1 MCHENVKNHNI
12 LINNE
17 IVISSSNLQENFKPS
32 LTWVNTSGGG
42 SVRYKYPSVKSE
54 GDSYINNL
62 EGLKMN
68 KAFKVLWNQVRGTYV
83 VASEAQV
90 THGKPGKA
98 TKTIVAA
105 AVAGLL
111 AMGGATQ
118 AEEILVDYDYVT
130 SEDQGTTKFI
140 SGNGNTLNIQTN
152 ADAWQMITEIKDALS
167 GEKVD
172 LDALRQ
178 ALSQIKEGQE
188 TAILFGTTGG
198 SNFYDSGSSAGF
210 QLISEMLSTNAFD
223 NFTSISLED
232 TPESLTKIGGTSI
245 VIGGKSEPTLLLTVG
260 GDRVVNTGMD
270 LLNNTEY
277 SNFSA
282 DLTRVGDVNIVAYS
296 GNLFGLTGAS
306 SAINVSGIR
315 VSAFNGVITAGV
327 SAKSTTTILKGNVNV
342 TLDGHT
348 NAAGLLLSGSS
359 IALGG
364 IANSTVEGDSILNI
378 SSAHHEDHRLSGVT
392 VGVFGGGL
400 AASTLDGTSTTKTEG
415 KTTINI
421 TDGVSVGVFGSGAA
435 LSAEIQGAVWDA
447 IKGIEGV
454 GDNII
459 LAGDEAQ
466 QKNLLI
472 NGGTATVESKGDITV
487 TAGGNSVTVGVAG
500 GGLAMTSSGGTG
512 GTSETYV
519 NTGNITLN
527 IGDETTSEFN
537 DDAKVPL
544 QTTAGNLIDAMR
556 PVLGQLENGFSTDS
570 LSSIFDL
577 VDPVTVAVNEAQ
589 ASYQGAHVG
598 NVGGSIVIARMPS
611 SAEGTKAIAEA
622 TSKDITVNLN
632 AGYSVATLG
641 GGMTVAIGQGVADGT
656 HATSDVTS
664 TTVNVSGGDH
674 VLVMAGGAAYATGEV
689 DLEGENAYKSNV
701 LSQSDV
707 EKATMNIIG
716 GTTDGIFGGGLAID
730 DTAASDF
737 NASATTKT
745 VEITV
750 SGENTVIN
758 KADTTPLLKLAMGE
772 SSERPTNGTYVHES
786 ADLIGLDHGKAAIVG
801 GGIATGAGAT
811 VHSDSVTINLVDGT
825 VNGNVYGGGAA
836 TIGGQSTV
844 GTAVIALNGSTVDGD
859 IYGGGLVGSERNNN
873 YANAD
878 QYAQASTS
886 VDDVTIE
893 LNAGSVKNVYVGG
906 YTYEGSKGVTNSV
919 KTATVRLGAADVF
932 KGEVIDGSDATESSA
947 LEITQAEYK
956 FAENQKVIGFNTIA
970 ANGSVSGLK
979 YEFGNRDET
988 VVTGG
993 PVEFTSFE
1001 GDLAEKA
1008 LVIGD
1013 DTTNTAGFA
1022 SVVKGVKTDG
1032 MTFAVD
1038 TGLLSFNETGANAIE
1053 IAAAAPTQA
1062 VATVYMTGDV
1072 DLSNTTVL
1080 VGETDNTAPGLY
1092 MGANGLLIADAAAK
1106 TEVTGTA
1113 ETAEGAIHFVG
1124 VAEDSATVKIAADKE
1139 TATTVDNVLY
1149 KAVQDETG
1157 YTFEARTGAELDEVG
1172 LGDFDA
1178 TDMLAD
1184 LHNHDN
1190 KGARF
1195 IERFL
1200 DQTTVGV
1207 TNENRSQQLNAA
1219 VNLATAAGVQSA
1231 AIDSASLGIDA
1242 ANKRASIINDQH
1254 EGGVLFAEA
1263 SGRRTEMGGSAD
1275 FGAIKSELGGVVV
1288 GGEYTTGDWTFGALA
1303 NVGTGSVKG
1312 EGDNAGVDNDVDY
1325 YGAQIY
1331 TGKRFGQF
1339 NVVGQVGYLATSNEI
1354 SHSTVALNKADVDAD
1369 VITVGVRGEMR
1380 FDVTENTRMVPY
1392 IGLNYLRVGT
1402 DGYTTSQGVQVSDV
1416 DQNLLTL
1423 PVGVKYAGDME
1434 TTSGWM
1440 WTPSVDV
1447 AYVAAFGDR
1456 DVEATTHVGAVG
1468 QTTMDVWAE
1477 SVVRTT
1483 IGVKAQKDNFGF
1495 GVEAGGAFGSDDT
1508 QGLFGQVRVDYRF

>member
-1 MCHENVKNHNI
+1 
-12 LINNE
+12 
-17 IVISSSNLQENFKPS
+17 
-32 LTWVNTSGGG
+32 
-42 SVRYKYPSVKSE
+42 
-54 GDSYINNL
+54 
-62 EGLKMN
+62 MN

-111 AMGGATQ
+111 AAGGSAFAANPIDFSTVQ
-118 AEEILVDYDYVT
+118 EE
-130 SEDQGTTKFI
+130 GTTKFL
-140 SGNGNTLNIQTN
+140 SGNGVDTDIQTS
-152 ADAWQMITEIKDALS
+152 ADAYQMIQDLKAALES
-167 GEKVD
+167 GDTLGAIRE
-172 LDALRQ
+172 AI
-178 ALSQIKEGQE
+178 SQVNEENG
-188 TAILFGTTGG
+188 TAILTGFAGGDNYADGGTITTLQAVYVASLLGKVDASIG
-198 SNFYDSGSSAGF
+198 QIAQKLQAQFEGIKAETDV
-210 QLISEMLSTNAFD
+210 
-223 NFTSISLED
+223 TSIEFH
-232 TPESLTKIGGTSI
+232 PE
-245 VIGGKSEPTLLLTVG
+245 VISDSYTVHFGKQDNSTDPVLLLTVG
-260 GDRVVNTGMD
+260 GDRVLNTG
-270 LLNNTEY
+270 L
-277 SNFSA
+277 S
-282 DLTRVGDVNIVAYS
+282 DLTDITVIRDQSVKLVVDS
-296 GNLFGLTGAS
+296 GNYFGFTGAS
-306 SAINVSGIR
+306 SAININGLSG
-315 VSAFNGVITAGV
+315 TAVDMGLTLPTQ
-327 SAKSTTTILKGNVNV
+327 AEQTGATLNGNVQIDLN
-342 TLDGHT
+342 GAT
-348 NAAGLLLSGSS
+348 NAAGVLLSGSS

-364 IANSTVEGDSILNI
+364 TANSTVTGNTTLNI
-378 SSAHHEDHRLSGVT
+378 SSAHHKDHRLSGVT
-392 VGVFGGGL
+392 VGVLGGGM
-400 AASTLDGTSTTKTEG
+400 AASTLQGTATTTTEG
-415 KTTINI
+415 TTTINI

-435 LSAEIQGAVWDA
+435 LSAELEGQVWNMLS
-447 IKGIEGV
+447 GIG
-454 GDNII
+454 GDSINIDLI
-459 LAGDEAQ
+459 GTDEEKAAL
-466 QKNLLI
+466 KA
-472 NGGTATVESKGDITV
+472 NGGKATVESKGDITV

-512 GTSETYV
+512 GTSEAYV

-527 IGDETTSEFN
+527 IGDETTPEFN
-537 DDAKVPL
+537 DDDKVPL

-589 ASYQGAHVG
+589 TSYQGAHVG

-641 GGMTVAIGQGVADGT
+641 GGMTVAIGKGIAEGT

-730 DTAASDF
+730 DTAASDG
-737 NASATTKT
+737 NASATTGT

-919 KTATVRLGAADVF
+919 KTATVRLGGADVF
-932 KGEVIDGSDATESSA
+932 KGEVIDGSAATESSA
-947 LEITQAEYK
+947 LEITPTEYK
-956 FAENQKVIGFNTIA
+956 FAENQKVIGFDTIA
-970 ANGSVSGLK
+970 ANGAVSGLN
-979 YEFGNRDET
+979 YNFADREET

-1001 GDLAEKA
+1001 GDLANKA
-1008 LVIGD
+1008 LIIGD
-1013 DTTNTAGFA
+1013 DTGETKVAGFA
-1022 SVVKGVKTDG
+1022 SVVEGVKTDG
-1032 MTFAVD
+1032 MTFSVD
-1038 TGLLSFNETGANAIE
+1038 TGLLSFNETGANALE

-1207 TNENRSQQLNAA
+1207 TKENRSQQLNAA

-1254 EGGVLFAEA
+1254 EGGVLFAEV

-1288 GGEYTTGDWTFGALA
+1288 GGEYTMGDWTFGALA

-1392 IGLNYLRVGT
+1392 VGLNYLRVGT
-1402 DGYTTSQGVQVSDV
+1402 DGYTTSQGVQVGDV
-1416 DQNLLTL
+1416 DQNLFTL

-1434 TTSGWM
+1434 TSSGWM

>member
-1 MCHENVKNHNI
+1 
-12 LINNE
+12 
-17 IVISSSNLQENFKPS
+17 
-32 LTWVNTSGGG
+32 
-42 SVRYKYPSVKSE
+42 
-54 GDSYINNL
+54 
-62 EGLKMN
+62 MN

-105 AVAGLL
+105 AVAGVL
-111 AMGGATQ
+111 AMGGVAQ
-118 AEEILVDYDYVT
+118 AEEVLVDYDYVT
-130 SEDQGTTKFI
+130 KDQGTTKFI

-152 ADAWQMITEIKDALS
+152 ADVGVMIDGIKEALKAASDSDKLS
-167 GEKVD
+167 GILGAIGTNDKN
-172 LDALRQ
+172 Q
-178 ALSQIKEGQE
+178 
-188 TAILFGTTGG
+188 TAILTGTAGGINLMDGGTGAIFQLVTQLKEIPQLKDHPELIRVSEVLSQQFALVQRDEELQGNSVLVTKSGGTKLIIGG
-198 SNFYDSGSSAGF
+198 SG
-210 QLISEMLSTNAFD
+210 
-223 NFTSISLED
+223 
-232 TPESLTKIGGTSI
+232 
-245 VIGGKSEPTLLLTVG
+245 SEPVLLATVG
-260 GDRVVNTGMD
+260 ADRVVNTGIN
-270 LLNNTEY
+270 LFLNEANTDTY
-277 SNFSA
+277 KNFS
-282 DLTRVGDVNIVAYS
+282 TSVVRQGDVDIEAYS
-296 GNLFGLTGAS
+296 GNLFGLVGGS
-306 SAINVSGIR
+306 SAINV
-315 VSAFNGVITAGV
+315 NGLTGSTSVELLGMPINIQAQMTA
-327 SAKSTTTILKGNVNV
+327 ASTSVKIDGNVNV
-342 TLDGHT
+342 ALDGHT
-348 NAAGLLLSGSS
+348 NAAGLLLSGSA

-364 IANSTVEGDSILNI
+364 AANSTVTGNTTLNI
-378 SSAHHEDHRLSGVT
+378 SSAHNEAHRLSGVT
-392 VGVFGGGL
+392 VGVLGGGL
-400 AASTLDGTSTTKTEG
+400 AASTLKGTSTTTTEG
-415 KTTINI
+415 TTTINI

-435 LSAEIQGAVWDA
+435 LSAELEGQVWNKLSGIGGDS
-447 IKGIEGV
+447 IKIDLV
-454 GDNII
+454 GTDEEKAAL
-459 LAGDEAQ
+459 LA
-466 QKNLLI
+466 
-472 NGGTATVESKGDITV
+472 NGGKATVESKGDITV

-512 GTSETYV
+512 GTSEAYV

-527 IGDETTSEFN
+527 IGDETTPEFN

-556 PVLGQLENGFSTDS
+556 PVLGQLTNGFSAAS
-570 LSSIFDL
+570 LGSIFDL
-577 VDPVTVAVNEAQ
+577 VEPVTEAVNDAQ
-589 ASYQGAHVG
+589 TSYQGAHVG
-598 NVGGSIVIARMPS
+598 NVGGSVVIARMPS
-611 SAEGTKAIAEA
+611 KAEGTQAIAEA

-641 GGMTVAIGQGVADGT
+641 GGMTIAMGQGIAEGT
-656 HATSDVTS
+656 HATSEVDS
-664 TTVNVSGGDH
+664 TTVNISGGDH

-689 DLEGENAYKSNV
+689 DRTGENAYKSNV

-707 EKATMNIIG
+707 EKATVNIVG

-730 DTAASDF
+730 DTAASDA
-737 NASATTKT
+737 NAFATTKT

-758 KADTTPLLKLAMGE
+758 KADTTPLIKMATGV
-772 SSERPTNGTYVHES
+772 SDGAPSNGTYVHES
-786 ADLIGLDHGKAAIVG
+786 ADLIGLDHGQAAIVG

-811 VHSDSVTINLVDGT
+811 VHSESVTINLDGGK
-825 VNGNVYGGGAA
+825 VNGNVYAGGAA
-836 TIGGQSTV
+836 TLGGQSTV
-844 GTAVIALNGSTVDGD
+844 NTAVIAVNGSTVDGD

-873 YANAD
+873 YGNAD

-886 VDDVTIE
+886 VNDVTIN

-906 YTYEGSKGVTNSV
+906 YTFAGSEVNTNNSV

-932 KGEVIDGSDATESSA
+932 KGEVLDGSDATKSSA
-947 LEITQAEYK
+947 LEIVPAEYK
-956 FAENQKVIGFNTIA
+956 FAENQKVIGFDTIA
-970 ANGSVSGLK
+970 ANGSVSGLN
-979 YEFGNRDET
+979 YNFADREET

-1001 GDLAEKA
+1001 GDLTGKA

-1032 MTFAVD
+1032 MTFSVD
-1038 TGLLSFNETGANAIE
+1038 TGLLSFNETGANALE
-1053 IAAAAPTQA
+1053 IAAAAPAQA
-1062 VATVYMTGDV
+1062 VATVYMTGNV

-1354 SHSTVALNKADVDAD
+1354 SHSTVALNKADVDAG

-1402 DGYTTSQGVQVSDV
+1402 DGYTTSQGVQVGDV
-1416 DQNLLTL
+1416 DQNLFTL